1 MAKSSDQSITIALTM
16 FVLMTIGFAVGSYY
30 FYDKLEEAT
39 KQAKDAQDKET
50 KAMASADAGLKEY
63 LELRRRIF
71 SISDPSDHP
80 AVAAIV
86 KRELDPEGALLNTMP
101 ELTELR
107 AAKNAPR
114 RNAYET
120 YTAGL
125 KTLHETAKL
134 ADEEIAAREDKK
146 KNLETE
152 LDGLRAVFKAQSD
165 KALADQAEKAKA
177 IRDDASKI
185 LGDIDQKDTEMEDY
199 RKRYL
204 EAVAETLSTRRQF
217 EKENALGKQRKAD
230 IQLNIKE
237 RRRFESQSE
246 QTSFGGRDGSV
257 VAVTDAGR
265 KIYIDVG
272 LKQGVRAALMF
283 GVYGLDVGGNPLQ
296 YPKAAIE
303 VSEVLDQNSSV
314 ARLIFASVSDP
325 ILPGDLLFNPIWS
338 IGDNE
343 TIAVAG
349 VIDLTGDGRPDNAEF
364 KRVVEENGG
373 RVES

>member
-1 MAKSSDQSITIALTM
+1 
-16 FVLMTIGFAVGSYY
+16 
-30 FYDKLEEAT
+30 
-39 KQAKDAQDKET
+39 
-50 KAMASADAGLKEY
+50 
-63 LELRRRIF
+63 
-71 SISDPSDHP
+71 
-80 AVAAIV
+80 
-86 KRELDPEGALLNTMP
+86 
-101 ELTELR
+101 
-107 AAKNAPR
+107 
-114 RNAYET
+114 
-120 YTAGL
+120 
-125 KTLHETAKL
+125 
-134 ADEEIAAREDKK
+134 
-146 KNLETE
+146 
-152 LDGLRAVFKAQSD
+152 
-165 KALADQAEKAKA
+165 
-177 IRDDASKI
+177 
-185 LGDIDQKDTEMEDY
+185 
-199 RKRYL
+199 
-204 EAVAETLSTRRQF
+204 
-217 EKENALGKQRKAD
+217 
-230 IQLNIKE
+230 
-237 RRRFESQSE
+237 
-246 QTSFGGRDGSV
+246 GGRDGSV

-373 RVES
+373 RVESEIEIDTGKLRGQINVRTGWLVIGEPLKAPADAKPEDEARVKTYNDSMQSMRVNAGDAGVRVINARNFLSYLSYNLPTRQGSAAAEHLAAYVQPRRQAKAMPAAPGAAAPADVAPPVNSEENMAPAPKATKKKPVFDDEPEDAPAPKAAKKKPVFDDEPDDAPAPKAAKKKPVFDDEPADDAPKAAPKPDDEAPPPKPAKKKSSFFDE